1 MKKVFAVSLC
11 REGILGGG
19 MFVSPE
25 KLTYRTGKVTVSPR
39 FRNLEM
45 PLNEI
50 SGVSSG
56 WLLCFPTVTLEMK
69 NNENFKFIVFARNS
83 FLKTLKELGIDL

>member
-1 MKKVFAVSLC
+1 MKKVFVVSLC

-19 MFVSPE
+19 MFVEPE
-25 KLTYRTGKVTVSPR
+25 RLTYRTGKLTVSPR

-45 PLNEI
+45 PVDSIEN
-50 SGVSSG
+50 VSKG

-69 NNENFKFIVFARNS
+69 NEEKFKFIVFARNS
-83 FLKTLKELGIDL
+83 FLKTLKELGIEL